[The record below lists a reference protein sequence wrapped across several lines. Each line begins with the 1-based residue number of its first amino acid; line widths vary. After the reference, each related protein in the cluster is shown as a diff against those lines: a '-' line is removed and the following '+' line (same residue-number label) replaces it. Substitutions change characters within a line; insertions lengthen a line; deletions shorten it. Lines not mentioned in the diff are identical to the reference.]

1 MYRTLREAAELLNIS
16 VSTIFNLKDRGLIAV
31 SRHGVRKGF
40 RIADE
45 EIERF
50 IQDRKE
56 TRQREVP
63 EFSPKANPQ
72 GSFTHLKGERLL
84 KAWASSSRKS

>member
-16 VSTIFNLKDRGLIAV
+16 VSTIFNLKDRGLITV

-50 IQDRKE
+50 V
-56 TRQREVP
+56 RERVEHP
-63 EFSPKANPQ
+63 GKDARSFSPKCNPVK
-72 GSFTHLKGERLL
+72 LKHVH
-84 KAWASSSRKS
+84 